1 MRGVGVVAGCVG
13 LALLV
18 AAAIRQG
25 ASCDFLRDYNFK
37 LRLQF

>member
-1 MRGVGVVAGCVG
+1 VSL
-13 LALLV
+13 LAPLELLV